1 MLRAR
6 VRGEKAVSEGR
17 SNLFSLRAGAWKLW
31 AKKGMGMRE
40 GETRGVT
47 PSLAPVFC
55 RAHCFQAPATQARI
69 CSGAQNFSE
78 LSDAD

>member
-17 SNLFSLRAGAWKLW
+17 SNIFSLRTGAWKQW
-31 AKKGMGMRE
+31 AKERTGTRE
-40 GETRGVT
+40 GDTRGVT
-47 PSLAPVFC
+47 PSRAPVFC
-55 RAHCFQAPATQARI
+55 RADCFQAPATQARI

>member
-31 AKKGMGMRE
+31 AKKGMYMRE
-40 GETRGVT
+40 
-47 PSLAPVFC
+47 
-55 RAHCFQAPATQARI
+55 
-69 CSGAQNFSE
+69 
-78 LSDAD
+78 